1 MWVRLG
7 RMLII
12 HDPPNEVLDVL
23 EISGQVLRLNLQPA
37 VAPHAFYIP
46 QHPGQLGLL
55 LPHLPLQSP
64 LQLAG
69 TPLLPL
75 RDHLQPECLKVHSQL
90 LPQELLVVHS
100 LLALAPLHPILLDL
114 TLQRL
119 YLRQDGLM
127 SGHLAID
134 LVLLP
139 DH

>member
-1 MWVRLG
+1 MWVRFG

-12 HDPPNEVLDVL
+12 YDPPNEVLDVL
-23 EISGQVLRLNLQPA
+23 EISRQFLRLNLYRP
-37 VAPHAFYIP
+37 VAPHAFYVP
-46 QHPGQLGLL
+46 HHPAQLGLL

-69 TPLLPL
+69 TAHLPL
-75 RDHLQPECLKVHSQL
+75 RDLQPQCLKVHSQL
-90 LPQELLVVHS
+90 LPQELLVVHR
-100 LLALAPLHPILLDL
+100 LLTLAPLHPILLDL